1 MAGAHRL
8 EILPYDGQLFVQLFR
23 CLGCVTSIQS
33 PCVNL
38 KPFPSQHG
46 LVLEFKMAPTL
57 SLWNLPKGENLG
69 TVYVLHAFRI
79 SVCP

>member
-8 EILPYDGQLFVQLFR
+8 EILPYDGQLFLQLFR
-23 CLGCVTSIQS
+23 CLGCVTSLQS

-38 KPFPSQHG
+38 KPSLSQHG

-57 SLWNLPKGENLG
+57 SLWNFPEGENLG
-69 TVYVLHAFRI
+69 TVLCASCFQDQ
-79 SVCP
+79 CP